1 MVLWS
6 TSCQGERHRV
16 GKGGERGRG
25 RSGERRGAANG
36 DGTGQGTSKGESGR
50 SEEGNGYQKRKV
62 SVGGERV
69 GVTVVLRVEGCRLD
83 SALTTSR
90 TGATGDWSRNC
101 RGCPRPTWTWEY
113 CRRPSALTASTPARR
128 MGALSS
134 LRTRRDD
141 TAVEWQFSTGRHHI
155 FRLRPCDSLVPTFLA
170 SSWRRGR
177 GGGTSLDSNSPQRH
191 LDDR

>member
-25 RSGERRGAANG
+25 RSGERRGTANG

-83 SALTTSR
+83 FSLTTSGM
-90 TGATGDWSRNC
+90 GATGDWSRHC
-101 RGCPRPTWTWEY
+101 GGWPRPTWTWASS
-113 CRRPSALTASTPARR
+113 RRPSALTASAPAGWLGTASLLR
-128 MGALSS
+128 MHRA
-134 LRTRRDD
+134 D
-141 TAVEWQFSTGRHHI
+141 TAAKWQFSTGLHRI
-155 FRLRPCDSLVPTFLA
+155 LCCRQYNSFVPTSLA
-170 SSWRRGR
+170 SIWRRGR
-177 GGGTSLDSNSPQRH
+177 SGGTSLD
-191 LDDR
+191 DT